1 MQKHAAPTSRQA
13 TVASLLGLKSDDSIL
28 VLDCT
33 KSFREAVAAGDTGT
47 EELDRRFGSA
57 WTGRPDRRAPK
68 LVACRVGGA
77 VVRVYKNPRWKPA
90 GKVVPTTGKPTW
102 SFTGEP
108 APEYAKMVGVDLG
121 SVLKDR
127 GMQNPLYYVNC

>member
-1 MQKHAAPTSRQA
+1 MSMHAAPTIRRS
-13 TVASLLGLKSDDSIL
+13 TVARLLGLKSDDSML

-33 KSFREAVAAGDTGT
+33 KSFREATVAGDISAA
-47 EELDRRFGSA
+47 ELDRRFGRA
-57 WTGRPDRRAPK
+57 WTGRPDRRMPK

-77 VVRVYKNPRWKPA
+77 VIRIYKNPQWQQDE
-90 GKVVPTTGKPTW
+90 KVVPTTGKPTW
-102 SFTGEP
+102 RFTAEP
-108 APEYAKMVGVDLG
+108 APEYVDMVGVDLG